1 MIRSAASRIARAAD
15 LAENDLAEAL
25 VEQEPQF
32 TDRMLGR
39 ITQAIEGY
47 QTKGVLWRAKTL
59 TDRGANAQEK
69 QYGADFVGVL
79 QIEVPGYSVK
89 KGFLAQ
95 AKLIR
100 PSENMGKAE
109 LERMRHQCHQMLEL
123 SPDSFVFSYSPDS
136 VRVIPAIAVAGSSET
151 EEIFRP
157 DGLYSRSIAKFFEE
171 HFASFIGDHRISEP
185 TIDTLER
192 LQARRLLFIS
202 ATQ

>member
-1 MIRSAASRIARAAD
+1 MIRVFRMIRSAASRIARAAD
-15 LAENDLAEAL
+15 LAENNLDEAL

-32 TDRMLGR
+32 TDRMLDR

-95 AKLIR
+95 
-100 PSENMGKAE
+100 
-109 LERMRHQCHQMLEL
+109 
-123 SPDSFVFSYSPDS
+123 
-136 VRVIPAIAVAGSSET
+136 
-151 EEIFRP
+151 
-157 DGLYSRSIAKFFEE
+157 
-171 HFASFIGDHRISEP
+171 
-185 TIDTLER
+185 
-192 LQARRLLFIS
+192 
-202 ATQ
+202 